1 MIILNNK
8 EKFRSQFVVKAEM
21 WHILENLQQ
30 NS

>member
-1 MIILNNK
+1 MIILNK

-21 WHILENLQQ
+21 WHILEKLQQ